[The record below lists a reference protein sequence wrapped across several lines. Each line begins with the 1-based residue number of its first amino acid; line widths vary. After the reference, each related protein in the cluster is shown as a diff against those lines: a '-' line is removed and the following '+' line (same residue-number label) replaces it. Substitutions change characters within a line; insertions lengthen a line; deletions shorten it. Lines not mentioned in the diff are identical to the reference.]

1 MLTVGK
7 LFFPKMAAGNLVR
20 NRRFVFPYLLTGIIT
35 VAMFYNIT
43 FLAWHQEIR
52 NMPGGDTIPAIMY
65 LGTIVVGIF
74 SIIFLLYTNSF
85 LIKRR
90 HKEIGLYN
98 ILGMSKRHIAVVLLW
113 ETLYTCLV
121 TIVGGIL
128 LGILLSKLLLLLL
141 YKILFFTV
149 QFGFSVN
156 FTSVAVTAALF
167 AGIYLVA
174 LMRNLLHVSLSKPVE
189 LLRGGNGGKGTENE
203 SSPDNSRPYH
213 PGGRLLHRYHH
224 RVPAGCADAVL
235 LSRYPGHRRD
245 LLSVYRRFHRVLKGH
260 EKAEKLLLSGQA
272 FYWGLG
278 DALSNEAKCRG
289 SVQYLYSFHH
299 GLGDALYLR
308 VYVSWG
314 RRRSQRNVSP

>member
-1 MLTVGK
+1 MGK

-167 AGIYLVA
+167 AAIYLVA
-174 LMRNLLHVSLSKPVE
+174 LNI
-189 LLRGGNGGKGTENE
+189 
-203 SSPDNSRPYH
+203 SRPIKTSF
-213 PGGRLLHRYHH
+213 P
-224 RVPAGCADAVL
+224 
-235 LSRYPGHRRD
+235 LSP
-245 LLSVYRRFHRVLKGH
+245 
-260 EKAEKLLLSGQA
+260 
-272 FYWGLG
+272 
-278 DALSNEAKCRG
+278 
-289 SVQYLYSFHH
+289 
-299 GLGDALYLR
+299 
-308 VYVSWG
+308 
-314 RRRSQRNVSP
+314 

>member
-1 MLTVGK
+1 MGDAVYLPGHHRWRHSAGDSSVQ
-7 LFFPKMAAGNLVR
+7 AAA
-20 NRRFVFPYLLTGIIT
+20 P
-35 VAMFYNIT
+35 
-43 FLAWHQEIR
+43 
-52 NMPGGDTIPAIMY
+52 
-65 LGTIVVGIF
+65 
-74 SIIFLLYTNSF
+74 
-85 LIKRR
+85 
-90 HKEIGLYN
+90 
-98 ILGMSKRHIAVVLLW
+98 
-113 ETLYTCLV
+113 
-121 TIVGGIL
+121 
-128 LGILLSKLLLLLL
+128 
-141 YKILFFTV
+141 
-149 QFGFSVN
+149 
-156 FTSVAVTAALF
+156 AALQNF
-167 AGIYLVA
+167 VLYRAVWFFGELYLCGCYRRPVCGDLSGGPNAQPSARQPFQAGRA
-174 LMRNLLHVSLSKPVE
+174 PAGRE
-189 LLRGGNGGKGTENE
+189 RGGKGTENE

-213 PGGRLLHRYHH
+213 PGGRLLHRHHH

-314 RRRSQRNVSP
+314 RRRSQLNVSP